1 MNVFLYTHVI
11 SIDKRL
17 YSLDM
22 IFERGLRDWGGSVKK
37 KGFYEAQLMFKKTS
51 AFRDV
56 DLWIFDIQVYRDF

>member
-1 MNVFLYTHVI
+1 
-11 SIDKRL
+11 
-17 YSLDM
+17 M

-56 DLWIFDIQVYRDF
+56 DL